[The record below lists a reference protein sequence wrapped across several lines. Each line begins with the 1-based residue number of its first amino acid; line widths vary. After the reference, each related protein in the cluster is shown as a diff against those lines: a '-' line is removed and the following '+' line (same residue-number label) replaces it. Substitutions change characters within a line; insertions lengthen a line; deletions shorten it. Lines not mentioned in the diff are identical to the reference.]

1 MPRAS
6 RERAG
11 ASHAAITTSSS
22 RLFRERG
29 LKNVSVADIMEAV
42 GMTHGGF
49 YKHFE
54 SKDALAAVACEVAF
68 EDSAARWKR
77 RVAKTGSADARES
90 LIENYLSHRSRNN
103 PADGCPAS
111 ALVIDVARE
120 PEGAPIRAAFSA
132 GVESLVAVLADTEA
146 SGSTAID
153 RERALA
159 DLSMLVGALVLSRA
173 TAGSDVS
180 DALLDAAMKK
190 LKETHAPVAE
200 RRPKSTSRH

>member
-1 MPRAS
+1 MARVS
-6 RERAG
+6 REQTI
-11 ASHAAITTSSS
+11 ASHTAITTSSS
-22 RLFRERG
+22 RLIREHG
-29 LKNVSVADIMEAV
+29 LKNVTVADIMEAV

-54 SKDALAAVACEVAF
+54 SKDALAAVACEQAF
-68 EDSAARWKR
+68 EDSAARWTR
-77 RVAKTGSADARES
+77 RVAKVGPENARDA
-90 LIENYLSHRSRNN
+90 LIENYLSHRSRAN

-132 GVESLVAVLADTEA
+132 GVESLVAVLTETEA
-146 SGSTAID
+146 SGSDAVN

-159 DLSMLVGALVLSRA
+159 DLSTMVGALVLSRA

-180 DALLDAAMKK
+180 DALLAAASRSLKQARAAAVKRKPKK
-190 LKETHAPVAE
+190 
-200 RRPKSTSRH
+200 SSRH